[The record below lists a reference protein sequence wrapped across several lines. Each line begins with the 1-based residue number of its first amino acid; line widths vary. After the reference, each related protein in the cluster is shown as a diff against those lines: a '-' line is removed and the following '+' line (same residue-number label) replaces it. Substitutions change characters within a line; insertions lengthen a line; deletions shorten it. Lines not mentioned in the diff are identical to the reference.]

1 MRIKLLILAMGL
13 VLALG
18 LVSTADAVVYLSLQ
32 PSTQDVGIGS
42 QFTLDMNLTNSS
54 PEQLVALNVWLSF
67 NPTYLE
73 VVDSDTGNWITTGT
87 NVLDGLYHSA
97 FDWDYHDH
105 NTADNASGRIG
116 YGEGSFATDVFGNG
130 TFAQIKFLA
139 KAPVANTPIN
149 YLVTGTAGVDDTYV
163 YDISATNILGGAN
176 GAAVN
181 IVPEPATLTL
191 MGAGLIGLLRSL
203 RKSIKRS

>member
-1 MRIKLLILAMGL
+1 MRIKLSILIIGL
-13 VLALG
+13 
-18 LVSTADAVVYLSLQ
+18 LVVISFASAAEATVYLSLQ

-42 QFTLDMNLTNSS
+42 QFTLDMNLSNPT

-67 NPTYLE
+67 DPTYLE
-73 VVDSDTGNWITTGT
+73 VVDTDTGNWITTGI
-87 NVLDGLYHSA
+87 NVLDGPYHSA
-97 FDWDYHDH
+97 FNWDYHDH

-139 KAPVANTPIN
+139 KAPVLNTQIS
-149 YLVTGTAGVDDTYV
+149 YLITGTAGVDDTYV
-163 YDISATNILGGAN
+163 YDISADNILGGVS

-181 IVPEPATLTL
+181 VVPEPGTLLLT
-191 MGAGLIGLLRSL
+191 GTGLVGLFRSL
-203 RKSIKRS
+203 RKGAKRS